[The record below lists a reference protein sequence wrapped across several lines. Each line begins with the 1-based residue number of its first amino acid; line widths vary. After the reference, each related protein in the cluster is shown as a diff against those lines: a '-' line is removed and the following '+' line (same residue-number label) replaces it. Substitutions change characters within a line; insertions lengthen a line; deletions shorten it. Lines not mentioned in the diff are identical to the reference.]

1 MALIPCP
8 ACAAQVSEAAVACPR
23 CGHPIAGHPA
33 VRTTSGT
40 FKEALTRPETVRNG
54 ITVLGVFVAA
64 PWIARILT
72 VFLLAIVA
80 IVALLNR

>member
-23 CGHPIAGHPA
+23 CGHPIAGNPE
-33 VRTTSGT
+33 VRSTGAT
-40 FKEALTRPETVRNG
+40 FKDALTRPDAVRNG

-64 PWIARILT
+64 PWIARIIAVLALT
-72 VFLLAIVA
+72 LVA
-80 IVALLNR
+80 VVALMNR